1 MPDLITAEANR
12 CLNCKKPRC
21 MEGCP
26 VHTPIPKVISLMK
39 SGEVRKAGKIL
50 FANNP
55 LSLVCAY
62 VCPHENQCQG
72 HCLLGIKGEPV
83 HFSKIERYIC
93 EFIFG
98 CIGLVTPRIIDP
110 CRRVAIIGTGPAGI
124 TIAVILAKRGYNIT
138 MFESHDKIG
147 GVLQYG
153 IPGFRLPKDILE
165 RLYTKLIHMGI
176 KIRPNITVGTTITI
190 DDLFNDGYKAVFIG
204 TGVWRPRSLGIKGQ
218 TLGNVHFA
226 IDYLKDPSS
235 FRLGKKLC
243 IIGAGNVAIDAA
255 RSAIR
260 QNIWD
265 VTILYRGSPDDMS
278 ALPSE
283 VELAKIDG
291 VQFEFQKEPYEITEH
306 SVKYRKTTWNEE
318 AESWD
323 DIPGTEGEFLCDN
336 VIIAIGQGP
345 RHLIVNSTRGIDVN
359 NRGLVETHEDG
370 STTRPGV
377 FSSGDVV
384 TGAKTVVQAVR
395 QSKMVADA
403 IDEYVTNYV
412 AGERAR
418 KGEIDPLEGVEQ
430 PQDPE

>member
-1 MPDLITAEANR
+1 M
-12 CLNCKKPRC
+12 
-21 MEGCP
+21 
-26 VHTPIPKVISLMK
+26 
-39 SGEVRKAGKIL
+39 
-50 FANNP
+50 
-55 LSLVCAY
+55 
-62 VCPHENQCQG
+62 
-72 HCLLGIKGEPV
+72 
-83 HFSKIERYIC
+83 
-93 EFIFG
+93 
-98 CIGLVTPRIIDP
+98 
-110 CRRVAIIGTGPAGI
+110 
-124 TIAVILAKRGYNIT
+124 
-138 MFESHDKIG
+138 
-147 GVLQYG
+147 
-153 IPGFRLPKDILE
+153 
-165 RLYTKLIHMGI
+165 
-176 KIRPNITVGTTITI
+176 
-190 DDLFNDGYKAVFIG
+190 
-204 TGVWRPRSLGIKGQ
+204 
-218 TLGNVHFA
+218 GNVHFA

-283 VELAKIDG
+283 VEFAKIDG

-318 AESWD
+318 TKSWD

>member
-62 VCPHENQCQG
+62 VCPHENQCEG
-72 HCLLGIKGEPV
+72 HCVLGIKGEPV
-83 HFSKIERYIC
+83 HFSKIERYISNLYLDA
-93 EFIFG
+93 
-98 CIGLVTPRIIDP
+98 LVPPPRIIDP

-176 KIRPNITVGTTITI
+176 KIRPNILVGTTITI

-412 AGERAR
+412 AGERDR

>member
-1 MPDLITAEANR
+1 
-12 CLNCKKPRC
+12 

-39 SGEVRKAGKIL
+39 AGEIKKAGKML

-55 LSLVCAY
+55 LSLVCAH
-62 VCPHENQCQG
+62 VCPHENQCEG
-72 HCLLGIKGEPV
+72 HCVLGIKGEPV
-83 HFSKIERYIC
+83 HFSKIEKYISN
-93 EFIFG
+93 
-98 CIGLVTPRIIDP
+98 LYLDAMVPPPRIIDP
-110 CRRVAIIGTGPAGI
+110 CRRVAIIGSGPAGI

-138 MFESHDKIG
+138 IFENHDKIG

-153 IPGFRLPKDILE
+153 IPGFRLPKDILD
-165 RLYTKLIHMGI
+165 RLYTKLINMGI
-176 KIRPNITVGTTITI
+176 KIRPNILVGTTITI

-204 TGVWRPRSLGIKGQ
+204 TGVWRPQSLPIKGQ

-226 IDYLKDPSS
+226 IDYLKNPAS
-235 FRLGKKLC
+235 FRLGKKVC
-243 IIGAGNVAIDAA
+243 IIGAGNVAMDAA

-265 VTILYRGSPDDMS
+265 VTILYRGSPHDMS
-278 ALPSE
+278 ALPTE

-291 VQFEFQKEPYEITEH
+291 VHFEFQKQPYEITEH
-306 SVKYRKTTWNEE
+306 SVKYRSTTWDEE
-318 AESWD
+318 QQTWVEV
-323 DIPGTEGEFLCDN
+323 PGTEDEFPCDSI
-336 VIIAIGQGP
+336 IIAIGQGP
-345 RHLIVNSTRGIDVN
+345 RRLIVNSTSGIDTTK
-359 NRGLVETHEDG
+359 RGLLVTQTDG

-403 IDEYVTNYV
+403 IDEYVNNYV
-412 AGERAR
+412 SGERAR
-418 KGEIDPLEGVEQ
+418 KGETDPLEGVEQ
-430 PQDPE
+430 PSDPE